1 MDPAND
7 LGPTAGA
14 VCSFCAKTAE
24 QVRHLV
30 QAETAAICNEC
41 VQLSLE
47 AIRQRGPKSTPV
59 HVFELLRE
67 HFAGYT
73 PDQVVTSSRVYSVS
87 LRVDVQLTFQ
97 EFIASSARQ
106 CVGVRSRY
114 AETIT
119 IASLMEPGQYA
130 AQVGPVSHEDIDL
143 GDGDLAKCITSALA
157 TAEIEGEPVALLLAR
172 EAAPGCGFQ
181 GVRIEVALPSADA
194 AASRMNA
201 LLDRFEAAVR
211 RAESYRGKV
220 LSLKSGDLYS
230 GAATG
235 VAVHHLRNVDRE
247 DVVLPART
255 LKLLER
261 NIIEFAAA
269 RPRLRALGL
278 PLKKGVL
285 FFGPP
290 GTGKTHTIH
299 YLARHLP
306 DHTTLIVTAE
316 QVALLDEYFA
326 MARLMQPAVL
336 VIEDADLIA
345 RDRTSMQSPV
355 EEVLL
360 NKLLNEMDGLRE
372 DCEVFFILTTNR
384 PEMLEAALASRP
396 GRIDQAIEFPLP
408 DADGRRT
415 LIRLY
420 ARGLELLD
428 SDVEWLV
435 ERTNGVSASF
445 IKELLR
451 RAAQYAGGTASAMTP
466 DRACLSEALDELIT
480 SAGRFN
486 LKLLGTAEDAF
497 AAASHAPE

>member
-1 MDPAND
+1 MEPAND
-7 LGPTAGA
+7 LGPTAGV
-14 VCSFCAKTAE
+14 VCSFCNKTAE
-24 QVRHLV
+24 QARHLV
-30 QAETAAICNEC
+30 QAATAAICDEC
-41 VQLSLE
+41 VKLSLE

-59 HVFELLRE
+59 HVFELLRD
-67 HFAGYT
+67 HFAGFT
-73 PDQVVTSSRVYSVS
+73 PDQIVTSSRVYSVS

-97 EFIASSARQ
+97 EFIARSARQ

-119 IASLMEPGQYA
+119 VASLMEPGQYA

-157 TAEIEGEPVALLLAR
+157 TAEVEGEPVALLLSR
-172 EAAPGCGFQ
+172 EAAAGCGFQ
-181 GVRIEVALPSADA
+181 GVRVEVAMPSADDA
-194 AASRMNA
+194 AARMNA
-201 LLDRFEAAVR
+201 LLDLFESAVR
-211 RAESYRGKV
+211 RAQSYRGKV
-220 LSLKSGDLYS
+220 LSLKPADYYS

-235 VAVHHLRNVDRE
+235 VAVHRLRNVDRD
-247 DVVLPART
+247 DVVLPPST
-255 LKLLER
+255 LRLLER

-290 GTGKTHTIH
+290 GTGKTHTVH

-306 DHTTLIVTAE
+306 DHTTLLVTAE

-408 DADGRRT
+408 DTDGRRT

-420 ARGLELLD
+420 AKGLEI
-428 SDVEWLV
+428 SATDVEWLV

-451 RAAQYAGGTASAMTP
+451 RAAQYAAGTAAQP
-466 DRACLSEALDELIT
+466 ALDKAGLSDALDELIT

-486 LKLLGTAEDAF
+486 LRLLGTSEDAF
-497 AAASHAPE
+497 AADSQVRE